1 MEVLGTCHVMQTY
14 ISVIFLVVVVLLSG
28 CAGAVRF
35 LLSHLRLDLVSR
47 LLGLLLQLSEQRR
60 FLVSTLI
67 GSLNVIRMAGVDVRV
82 RLLCCHPG
90 VILTCR
96 IQTSINM

>member
-1 MEVLGTCHVMQTY
+1 MKGILGTCHVMQTH
-14 ISVIFLVVVVLLSG
+14 ISVIFLVVVVVLSG
-28 CAGAVRF
+28 AGAVRF

-47 LLGLLLQLSEQRR
+47 LLGLLLQLSEQRG
-60 FLVSTLI
+60 FLVTTLI

-82 RLLCCHPG
+82 RLLCCHSG

-96 IQTSINM
+96 FHTSINM